1 MFAGVYNEYIIK
13 RVAGDKVDIMLQNAY
28 MYIDSIF
35 CNLVL
40 ILGHNL
46 IMRHP
51 ANVIDVS
58 AEANLFD
65 LTWLFQGFVI
75 VIVVNNA
82 FIGIVTSLFL
92 KIFDSIWKAF
102 ASALELV
109 FTAILSFWILGIPI
123 YWNTIFAV
131 GIVSGAVVMYAQN
144 PLKIISTNSPKKEIS
159 NNDSKV

>member
-46 IMRHP
+46 IISHQ

-58 AEANLFD
+58 GESSFD

-144 PLKIISTNSPKKEIS
+144 PLKTISSDSPKKEIS